1 MPRRGFIRFTHR
13 ADILSKT
20 YATNDTGQRFPQWSV
35 STQDASCFAT
45 PAGMKASI
53 RITPT
58 AEQSS
63 WISFFLPIN
72 VEINYDSRVK
82 NIRYKNEVIYN
93 GLYEVHQIDPAP
105 SFSGKPMYYII
116 TLKSVIE

>member
-1 MPRRGFIRFTHR
+1 MPSRSFIRFSHR

-20 YATNDTGQRFPQWSV
+20 FVTNDTGQRQAQWSTT
-35 STQDASCFAT
+35 SESAPCFAT
-45 PAGMKASI
+45 PAGMRASI

-63 WISFFLPIN
+63 WISFFLPLN
-72 VEINYDSRVK
+72 VEISFDSRVK
-82 NIRYKNEVIYN
+82 DIRYKNEIIYP

-105 SFSGKPMYYII
+105 SFSGKPMYYTI